1 MRVIWAP
8 LIALLL
14 LPNTAFLLDDS
25 HASFMASGMDLIQIE
40 GGNVQFFESSS
51 DLRFDVGYIDSEE
64 VEIHWSLKDEE
75 ITRYNG
81 ESDFQSEA
89 NEWESI
95 PIHHHV
101 ISPCRCVL
109 VIDVIVEDERVHR
122 EFAII
127 SADENTSSPTNG
139 VILPKNPV
147 FSVDQEIVEIT
158 YIQDGA
164 ASHNSPDFDVRWGI
178 QSSQVSESNCVDG
191 LHTSPS
197 VDQWILVENSFNSTE
212 FNIVHDLSSFED
224 GWWTILVQH
233 GSEQNWTSWI
243 GCTDIRLDTD
253 SPSVVLSAPS
263 TVPESSVAVVIDG
276 SSSSDSFWGREG
288 LRYIWTI
295 TELNS
300 SSVSKTSVG
309 GSDGLFN
316 LSAIDSG
323 VFVVNLTIVDLVGH
337 TNSTSVTVEV
347 VNQRPTA
354 ALRIDGVPTDDGE
367 TMRLSNKDG
376 WSIDAYFSTDTSND
390 VASLSYVWYL
400 DGVPILSGIE
410 RTLERPE
417 DDTVQHTL
425 MLVVTDDNGAVDS
438 SSLMFGVID
447 TPSDPEEQGS
457 SIALLSGIL
466 AIVFFVLIGMYLFM
480 IVRQDR
486 VPSVRPWD
494 FESNNELEG
503 EATSSRTESE
513 SN

>member
-8 LIALLL
+8 LVALLL
-14 LPNTAFLLDDS
+14 MSNTPFSLDDS
-25 HASFMASGMDLIQIE
+25 NHSSMASGLDLIQIE
-40 GGNVQFFESSS
+40 GGNVQFFETSSN
-51 DLRFDVGYIDSEE
+51 LKFDVGYIDSEE
-64 VEIHWSLKDEE
+64 VEIRWLVKDGE

-81 ESDFQSEA
+81 TSNFQSNT

-109 VIDVIVEDERVHR
+109 IIDVIVDGERIHR
-122 EFAII
+122 EFGII
-127 SADENTSSPTNG
+127 SADENTPSNSSENG
-139 VILPKNPV
+139 IIVPKNPV
-147 FSVDQEIVEIT
+147 LSVNQEIVDIT

-164 ASHNSPDFDVRWGI
+164 SPPDFDVRWGI
-178 QSSQVSESNCVDG
+178 KSSQASESDCVDG
-191 LHTSPS
+191 LHASPS
-197 VDQWILVENSFNSTE
+197 VEQWILVENTFNSTE

-224 GWWTILVQH
+224 GWWTILIQH
-233 GSEQNWTSWI
+233 GTEQNWTSWI

-263 TVPESSVAVVIDG
+263 TVPESSVPVVIDG

-309 GSDGLFN
+309 ESNGLFN

-323 VFVVNLTIVDLVGH
+323 IFVVNLTIVDLVGH

-367 TMRLSNKDG
+367 TIRLSNKDG
-376 WSIDAYFSTDTSND
+376 WSIDAYYSTDTSND

-400 DGVPILSGIE
+400 DGIPVLSGIE

-425 MLVVTDDNGAVDS
+425 MLVVTDDNGEVDT

-447 TPSDPEEQGS
+447 TPSDPEDQGS
-457 SIALLSGIL
+457 SITFLSGIL
-466 AIVFFVLIGMYLFM
+466 VIVFFVLISIYLLM
-480 IVRQDR
+480 IVRQDS
-486 VPSVRPWD
+486 VPEVRPWD
-494 FESNNELEG
+494 FASKNELEE